1 MHIPG
6 TLETNAMFFPNNQ
19 TIYMRSYVFNEPYD
33 VYKKR

>member
-19 TIYMRSYVFNEPYD
+19 TEHAYTGDTRDKCYVLS
-33 VYKKR
+33 K